1 MDFKNKCIGIW
12 GTGVG
17 GKAIVNF
24 LLQQQFRLPLF
35 RIILFDSNGVDNKIF
50 TTSDVQVRPVQ
61 AGAAQAGAVQVV
73 ESLESFLKLSDFIIP
88 SAGINLC
95 SYQNYAHKFI
105 AELDLFQQ
113 FFKKPIIAVT
123 GTLGKTTV
131 TTVLSQILE
140 RAGYRVLVGGNIGI
154 GLFSLIEQQDS
165 CDYALIE
172 VSSFQLEQ
180 CKTFAP
186 SLAVWTNFY
195 PNHLD
200 RHVTVEEYFKAK
212 VNIVRY
218 QKPCDSVLLPA
229 ELLNDVKPYCHSMI
243 TEIPDELPLA
253 WRSIISSQEVGFEQN
268 WRVILATL
276 ELLSVDI
283 HYAAEPVKRV
293 LEHRMEHVKTIQGVT
308 FINDSKSTVSQATLA
323 AVDLLYPNRISLLLG
338 GLSKG
343 VSRECLVRKLHG
355 KVENIICFGAE
366 SEEILRLSNCN
377 NISCAMAPSFAEAV
391 KKGYACSRSGDCVL
405 LSPGGSSFDMFKSY
419 QERGNVFKSIVSRFV

>member
-1 MDFKNKCIGIW
+1 
-12 GTGVG
+12 
-17 GKAIVNF
+17 
-24 LLQQQFRLPLF
+24 
-35 RIILFDSNGVDNKIF
+35 
-50 TTSDVQVRPVQ
+50 
-61 AGAAQAGAVQVV
+61 
-73 ESLESFLKLSDFIIP
+73 
-88 SAGINLC
+88 
-95 SYQNYAHKFI
+95 
-105 AELDLFQQ
+105 
-113 FFKKPIIAVT
+113 
-123 GTLGKTTV
+123 
-131 TTVLSQILE
+131 
-140 RAGYRVLVGGNIGI
+140 
-154 GLFSLIEQQDS
+154 
-165 CDYALIE
+165 
-172 VSSFQLEQ
+172 
-180 CKTFAP
+180 
-186 SLAVWTNFY
+186 LAVNDKKEVKPAAKFTVIATKKDIV
-195 PNHLD
+195 LD
-200 RHVTVEEYFKAK
+200 KFGRIVPGFKINYETERGSSGFIEIPEKEYFKAK

-355 KVENIICFGAE
+355 KVENIICFGVR
-366 SEEILRLSNCN
+366 I
-377 NISCAMAPSFAEAV
+377 
-391 KKGYACSRSGDCVL
+391 GGD
-405 LSPGGSSFDMFKSY
+405 FK
-419 QERGNVFKSIVSRFV
+419 VV